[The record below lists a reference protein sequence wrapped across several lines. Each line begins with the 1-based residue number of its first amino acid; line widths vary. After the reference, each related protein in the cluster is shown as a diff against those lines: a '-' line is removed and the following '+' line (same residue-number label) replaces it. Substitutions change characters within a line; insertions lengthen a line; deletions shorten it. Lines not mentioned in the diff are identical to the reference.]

1 MGEQI
6 KLGRKQKRWTENE
19 LAERAG
25 ISRATLQKI
34 EKGDMSCAIGLFF
47 EVATLVNIPLF
58 EQDTYA
64 LSRQVEHIKDKVALL
79 PRRIRVQ
86 APSVDDDF

>member
-25 ISRATLQKI
+25 ISRATLQKRHH
-34 EKGDMSCAIGLFF
+34 DSNHC
-47 EVATLVNIPLF
+47 
-58 EQDTYA
+58 
-64 LSRQVEHIKDKVALL
+64 H
-79 PRRIRVQ
+79 
-86 APSVDDDF
+86 